1 MTAIIFMG
9 WAAWIG
15 FATTPPEGAEAPV
28 SPVIQVDALEAR
40 VPPLESPTEGAS
52 ELATITAFSCD
63 AHPANSMHPCGPF
76 RDGTAAAAG
85 LHGVVAACP
94 YEHIGDTFVIDGFGA
109 VLCRDTPRH
118 PYLNGLIHL
127 DLFMS
132 YPAAVEWG
140 IQEREIW
147 RAE

>member
-15 FATTPPEGAEAPV
+15 FATPQNVTETPLHANPHDGTNSGVSAPLAASGEATGGIPAV
-28 SPVIQVDALEAR
+28 
-40 VPPLESPTEGAS
+40 
-52 ELATITAFSCD
+52 ITAFSCD

-140 IQEREIW
+140 IQTREVRRI
-147 RAE
+147 E

>member
-1 MTAIIFMG
+1 MAALIFMG
-9 WAAWIG
+9 WAAFVGISQPI
-15 FATTPPEGAEAPV
+15 ATAQGT
-28 SPVIQVDALEAR
+28 
-40 VPPLESPTEGAS
+40 ESPIIVVYTTEGDNAAS
-52 ELATITAFSCD
+52 VTLQSVTATITAFSCD
-63 AHPANSMHPCGPF
+63 AHPANGMHPCGPF
-76 RDGTAAAAG
+76 RDGTAAAAR

-140 IQEREIW
+140 IQTREVRRI
-147 RAE
+147 E